1 MYSKKI
7 LNISAVLN
15 QHKRITMKYNELS
28 DSQLPASNLL
38 QKFGYTLVNEDQ
50 IIKEK
55 EGILSNVILEDILF
69 NQLKEINTF
78 EFKGETFKFSASNIR
93 AAVNAIKNVP
103 DEGLVKPNEK
113 IHDLLTLGKS
123 FTTII
128 IGAQKNVT
136 I

>member
-1 MYSKKI
+1 MYSKI
-7 LNISAVLN
+7 LNISTVLN

-55 EGILSNVILEDILF
+55 EGILSNVILEDILV

-78 EFKGETFKFSASNIR
+78 EFKGEIFKA
-93 AAVNAIKNVP
+93 
-103 DEGLVKPNEK
+103 
-113 IHDLLTLGKS
+113 
-123 FTTII
+123 
-128 IGAQKNVT
+128 
-136 I
+136 